1 MTPVQIEENIL
12 AGSELVELC
21 SQLGSRAAIVTD
33 SHVEDLYG
41 RRFEQHLKDHGLEVY
56 LFSFPGGEFYKT
68 RTTKEMLEDQMQA
81 KGLGKDT
88 CLIGLGGGV
97 ATDIAGFIAATYCR
111 GIPYICCP
119 TTLLGMVDASL
130 GGKTGVNTAF
140 GKNLIGAYYPP
151 EMVYIDTTTLRTLKQ
166 NEIRNGTV
174 EMIKH
179 ALVAD
184 ALYFE
189 FFEKH
194 LDRIHVVD
202 IGYVTEA
209 IETSCRI
216 KQNIVKS
223 DRQES
228 GKRHLLNFGHTIGHA
243 LETTSDFKLSHGEAI
258 AMGLIA
264 ESHLSMKLG
273 RLDEGSF
280 QRIEKVLRDNHPEL
294 SLSPEVT
301 PKVLREAMTMDKK
314 SRKSRPRF
322 SVLKAIG
329 APMECG
335 GDFCMEVKDKLI
347 DKTLDWMCDALHSYQ
362 RA

>member
-12 AGSELVELC
+12 ASSELVELC
-21 SQLGSRAAIVTD
+21 AQLGSRAAIVTD

-41 RRFEQHLKDHGLEVY
+41 HRFEQHLKDHGLDVY

-68 RTTKEMLEDQMQA
+68 RTTKEMLEDQMQD

-97 ATDIAGFIAATYCR
+97 VTDVAGFIASTYCR

-119 TTLLGMVDASL
+119 TTLLGMVDASI
-130 GGKTGVNTAF
+130 GGKTGVNTSF
-140 GKNLIGAYYPP
+140 GKNLIGTFYSP
-151 EMVYIDTTTLRTLKQ
+151 EMVYIDTTTLRTLTQK
-166 NEIRNGTV
+166 EIRNGTV

-179 ALVAD
+179 ALVSD

-189 FFEKH
+189 FFENH
-194 LDRIHVVD
+194 LERIHRVELGF
-202 IGYVTEA
+202 ITEA
-209 IETSCRI
+209 IEASCRI
-216 KQNIVKS
+216 KQKIVKS
-223 DRQES
+223 GGNED

-243 LETTSDFKLSHGEAI
+243 IETAADYKLSHGEAV

-264 ESHLSMKLG
+264 ESYLSMKLG

-280 QRIEKVLRDNHPEL
+280 ERIEKVLRDNHPEL
-294 SLSPEVT
+294 YLPREVT
-301 PKVLREAMTMDKK
+301 PKILREAMAMDKK
-314 SRKSRPRF
+314 SKKSRPRF

-329 APMECG
+329 APMECD

-362 RA
+362 RT